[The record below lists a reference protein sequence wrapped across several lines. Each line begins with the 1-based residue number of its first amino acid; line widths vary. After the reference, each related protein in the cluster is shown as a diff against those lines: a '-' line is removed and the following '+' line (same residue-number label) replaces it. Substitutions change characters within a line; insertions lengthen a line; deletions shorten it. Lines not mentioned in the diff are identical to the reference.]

1 MILEEL
7 LKNLL
12 QEYHQY
18 AYIVLFVWCI
28 LEGEIALILGGIM
41 AHEGHINLPLGIFV
55 AGLGAFCGDQF
66 YFYIG
71 RYNKKY
77 ISKKLAA
84 QRRKFAIAHLL
95 LQRYGWPII
104 LMQRYMYGF
113 RVIIPMSIG
122 ITRYSAK
129 KFAIINLFSAW
140 CWSGATMVLAWYFGE
155 EIWSGLRLIEQHWYF
170 AIPIIGGILYLFF
183 RLFKRMENHF
193 MNSRKERDES
203 KTTRS

>member
-1 MILEEL
+1 MEEL

-18 AYIVLFVWCI
+18 AYVVLFVWCI

-66 YFYIG
+66 YFFIG

-77 ISKKLAA
+77 ISEKLSK

-113 RVIIPMSIG
+113 RVIIPLCIG
-122 ITRYSAK
+122 LTGYDAK
-129 KFAIINLFSAW
+129 KYAFINLISAW
-140 CWSGATMVLAWYFGE
+140 CWAAITTIPAWILGEHILVLLQKAKE
-155 EIWSGLRLIEQHWYF
+155 HWYV
-170 AIPIIGGILYLFF
+170 AIPVVAIFMGLLIYT
-183 RLFKRMENHF
+183 FKRIENKILNERRDRRHAVS
-193 MNSRKERDES
+193 NS
-203 KTTRS
+203 